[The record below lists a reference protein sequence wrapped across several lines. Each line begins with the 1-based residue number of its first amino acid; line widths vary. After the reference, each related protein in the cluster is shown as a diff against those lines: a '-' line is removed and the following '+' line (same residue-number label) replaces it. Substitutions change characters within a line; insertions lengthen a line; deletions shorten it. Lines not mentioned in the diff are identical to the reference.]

1 MIVDRDKGSRV
12 EKLQNVAVVAA
23 AAMGRL
29 LGGHVREAARL
40 DPPGDQRVHG

>member
-29 LGGHVREAARL
+29 LGGHVREAARI
-40 DPPGDQRVHG
+40 DPPGHPRVHG